1 MSSLL
6 SSAPEARKFI
16 EAGEMIAD
24 HIVGDLL
31 LEALLLPVSD
41 GLSATDLNTVVDGFP
56 RTAVQVCK
64 QAALLVSVLADVSPS
79 SEGQL
84 LHSGA

>member
-6 SSAPEARKFI
+6 QSAPEARKFI

-31 LEALLLPVSD
+31 LEALLRPVSD
-41 GLSATDLNTVVDGFP
+41 ELNHPDLSTVVDGFP
-56 RTAVQVCK
+56 RTAVQVCSLAC
-64 QAALLVSVLADVSPS
+64 AAFC
-79 SEGQL
+79 Q
-84 LHSGA
+84 H